1 MYKHVFIYRC
11 VCIYIYIYIYLCIY
25 LYLHSTGMR
34 AMISIAQTGTTAND
48 RKQSDDYCE
57 HMEA

>member
-1 MYKHVFIYRC
+1 MYLDTD
-11 VCIYIYIYIYLCIY
+11 VCAYIYICIDLYY

-34 AMISIAQTGTTAND
+34 AIISLAQTGTIANE
-48 RKQSDDYCE
+48 RKPSDDYCE